1 MKGPAALLYRAIR
14 LLTNAAAA
22 MAAASVLVM
31 LALVAY
37 SVGMR
42 YLLNRPQVWVDEA
55 VGFLLVGSVMLAVA
69 EALRRGEHISID
81 LLTDRLGARGRRAA
95 AVLGLLAVL
104 ATAAALLWEGW
115 ETVAF
120 ARMLGLM
127 TEGYITLPL
136 WQLQLLVPIGG
147 ALLLLACL
155 AELLRIAAGLPPE
168 TAGRA
173 HELKPRLD

>member
-1 MKGPAALLYRAIR
+1 MASVVYRAIR
-14 LLTNAAAA
+14 WLTDAAAA
-22 MAAASVLVM
+22 VAAASVLVM
-31 LALVAY
+31 LSLVAY

-42 YLLNRPQVWVDEA
+42 YLLNRPQVWVDEL
-55 VGFLLVGSVMLAVA
+55 VGFLLVGSVMFAVA

-81 LLTDRLGARGRRAA
+81 LLTGRLGPRGKRAA
-95 AVLGLLAVL
+95 AVFGLLAVL
-104 ATAAALLWEGW
+104 VAAVALLWEGS

-136 WQLQLLVPIGG
+136 WALQLMVPIGG
-147 ALLLLACL
+147 GLLLLACL

-168 TAGRA
+168 RRSGG
-173 HELKPRLD
+173 HELKPSLD

>member
-1 MKGPAALLYRAIR
+1 VAGLIYRAIR
-14 LLTNAAAA
+14 LLTDAAAA
-22 MAAASVLVM
+22 AAAASVLVM
-31 LALVAY
+31 LALVSY

-42 YLLNRPQVWVDEA
+42 YLLNSPKPWVDEV

-81 LLTDRLGARGRRAA
+81 LVTDKLGPRARRAA
-95 AVLGLLAVL
+95 AVFALLAVL

-127 TEGYITLPL
+127 TDGYVTLPL
-136 WQLQLLVPIGG
+136 WTLQLLVPIGG

-168 TAGRA
+168 QA
-173 HELKPRLD
+173 HRPHDLKPSLD

>member
-1 MKGPAALLYRAIR
+1 MANVVYRAIR
-14 LLTNAAAA
+14 WLTDAAAA
-22 MAAASVLVM
+22 VAAASVLVM

-42 YLLNRPQVWVDEA
+42 YLLNRPQVWVDEL
-55 VGFLLVGSVMLAVA
+55 VGFLLVGSVMFAIA

-81 LLTDRLGARGRRAA
+81 LATGRLGARGKRIAA
-95 AVLGLLAVL
+95 AVGALAAL
-104 ATAAALLWEGW
+104 ATAAAMLWEGW

-136 WQLQLLVPIGG
+136 WLLQLMVPAGG

-168 TAGRA
+168 ARNGA
-173 HELKPRLD
+173 HGLKPSLD

>member
-1 MKGPAALLYRAIR
+1 VAALIYRMIR
-14 LLTNAAAA
+14 LLTDAAAA
-22 MAAASVLVM
+22 TAAASVLVM

-42 YLLNRPQVWVDEA
+42 YLLNRPQVWVDEL
-55 VGFLLVGSVMLAVA
+55 VGFMLVGSVMFAVA

-81 LLTDRLGARGRRAA
+81 LLTEKLGPRGKRAA
-95 AVLGLLAVL
+95 AVFGLLAVL

-127 TEGYITLPL
+127 TEGYVTLPL
-136 WQLQLLVPIGG
+136 WLLQLMIPLGG

-155 AELLRIAAGLPPE
+155 AELLRIAAGLPP
-168 TAGRA
+168 AASRRP
-173 HELKPRLD
+173 HEPKPRLD

>member
-1 MKGPAALLYRAIR
+1 MIR
-14 LLTNAAAA
+14 LLTDAAAA
-22 MAAASVLVM
+22 AAAASVLVM

-42 YLLNRPQVWVDEA
+42 YLLNRPQVWVDEL
-55 VGFLLVGSVMLAVA
+55 VGFMLVGSVMFAVA

-81 LLTDRLGARGRRAA
+81 LLTEKLGPRGKRAA
-95 AVLGLLAVL
+95 AVFGLLAVL

-127 TEGYITLPL
+127 TEGYVTLPL
-136 WQLQLLVPIGG
+136 WLLQLMIPLGG

-155 AELLRIAAGLPPE
+155 AELLRIAAGLPPA
-168 TAGRA
+168 TPRRP
-173 HELKPRLD
+173 HEPKPRLD